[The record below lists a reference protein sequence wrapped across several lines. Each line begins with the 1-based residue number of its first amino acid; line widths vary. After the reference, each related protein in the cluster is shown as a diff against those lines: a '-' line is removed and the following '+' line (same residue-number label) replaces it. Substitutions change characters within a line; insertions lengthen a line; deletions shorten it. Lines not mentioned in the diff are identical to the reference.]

1 MPTLNPYLLGALALG
16 WLLAALFG
24 WGALHEYGIAH
35 ATAAQDSAIYAK
47 EQAAV
52 TARALAEQQ
61 AIDAKELAQADKMRA
76 QAEQAVTIAHRTVA
90 AALAD
95 AAHQR
100 QTIRVI
106 VRTLPPTACPRML
119 PSPPSLCALIPGCS
133 ALPVAR

>member
-52 TARALAEQQ
+52 TAKALAEQQ
-61 AIDAKELAQADKMRA
+61 AIDAKQLAQADRMRRDAERAVKVA
-76 QAEQAVTIAHRTVA
+76 QATVH
-90 AALAD
+90 AALVHAS
-95 AAHQR
+95 AANSR
-100 QTIRVI
+100 IRVI
-106 VRTLPPTACPRML
+106 VRHEPSSACARQP
-119 PSPPSLCALIPGCS
+119 IPADILSQLNGH
-133 ALPVAR
+133 

>member
-52 TARALAEQQ
+52 TAKALAEQQ
-61 AIDAKELAQADKMRA
+61 AIDAKQLAQADRMRRDAERAVKVA
-76 QAEQAVTIAHRTVA
+76 QATVH
-90 AALAD
+90 AALVHAS
-95 AAHQR
+95 AANSR
-100 QTIRVI
+100 IRVI
-106 VRTLPPTACPRML
+106 VRHE
-119 PSPPSLCALIPGCS
+119 PPSACARQPIPADILSQLNGH
-133 ALPVAR
+133 